1 MEVLREREL
10 RETLEKQLQE
20 EQKNRILMQKRCA
33 KLKKLRRR
41 LQERL
46 DVEMK
51 RRSRY
56 EDHIRSNSPDAL
68 GDING
73 EYPYGLTQ
81 ATTLESH
88 EAMTMSSA
96 YLSQHVLKQVTSCH
110 TDTIRKEME
119 AIAKELQS
127 EDMNQSQKK
136 LEEREAVDRLL
147 ASPAL
152 ANHPAITAA
161 TATATAAWR

>member
-1 MEVLREREL
+1 MLYYVCVCMLSVSAELKMEVLREREL

-46 DVEMK
+46 DVEVK

-73 EYPYGLTQ
+73 ERHLDTQ
-81 ATTLESH
+81 FMFDTHPFETLRTGDSPPQLCFLAPEGMP
-88 EAMTMSSA
+88 EPG
-96 YLSQHVLKQVTSCH
+96 
-110 TDTIRKEME
+110 
-119 AIAKELQS
+119 
-127 EDMNQSQKK
+127 
-136 LEEREAVDRLL
+136 REGQLPTVFR
-147 ASPAL
+147 ASPF
-152 ANHPAITAA
+152 NVT
-161 TATATAAWR
+161 

>member
-46 DVEMK
+46 DVEVK

-73 EYPYGLTQ
+73 ERHLDPQ
-81 ATTLESH
+81 F
-88 EAMTMSSA
+88 MFD
-96 YLSQHVLKQVTSCH
+96 SQLFEKLRTGDNLHQVCLMASQGMPGPGKEGVLPTVF
-110 TDTIRKEME
+110 R
-119 AIAKELQS
+119 
-127 EDMNQSQKK
+127 
-136 LEEREAVDRLL
+136 
-147 ASPAL
+147 ASPF
-152 ANHPAITAA
+152 NMT
-161 TATATAAWR
+161 

>member
-1 MEVLREREL
+1 MYYLPDNIVCVCVAAELKMEVLREREL

-46 DVEMK
+46 DVEVK

-73 EYPYGLTQ
+73 ERHPDTPFMPDSQPYEKLKAEDILHQMCFMAPQGRDVGLS
-81 ATTLESH
+81 L
-88 EAMTMSSA
+88 
-96 YLSQHVLKQVTSCH
+96 V
-110 TDTIRKEME
+110 
-119 AIAKELQS
+119 
-127 EDMNQSQKK
+127 
-136 LEEREAVDRLL
+136 
-147 ASPAL
+147 SPAPPY
-152 ANHPAITAA
+152 NQV
-161 TATATAAWR
+161 

>member
-1 MEVLREREL
+1 MSLHRSIFCMCVFHVPAELKMEVLREREL

-46 DVEMK
+46 DVEVK

-73 EYPYGLTQ
+73 ERHLDNKFMFDSQLFEKLRTED
-81 ATTLESH
+81 TLHKICSMAPH
-88 EAMTMSSA
+88 GMPGPG
-96 YLSQHVLKQVTSCH
+96 
-110 TDTIRKEME
+110 
-119 AIAKELQS
+119 
-127 EDMNQSQKK
+127 
-136 LEEREAVDRLL
+136 REGMLPAVFR
-147 ASPAL
+147 ASPI
-152 ANHPAITAA
+152 NMT
-161 TATATAAWR
+161 

>member
-46 DVEMK
+46 DVEVK

-73 EYPYGLTQ
+73 KRRWDTQ
-81 ATTLESH
+81 LIFDSYSFEK
-88 EAMTMSSA
+88 
-96 YLSQHVLKQVTSCH
+96 LGKGDSQPNLHHSTSRR
-110 TDTIRKEME
+110 T
-119 AIAKELQS
+119 
-127 EDMNQSQKK
+127 
-136 LEEREAVDRLL
+136 
-147 ASPAL
+147 
-152 ANHPAITAA
+152 
-161 TATATAAWR
+161 

>member
-46 DVEMK
+46 DVEVK

-73 EYPYGLTQ
+73 ERQADSQFLSDSHPLEKLRTEDIFHQVCFMTPQGRDGGLP
-81 ATTLESH
+81 L
-88 EAMTMSSA
+88 
-96 YLSQHVLKQVTSCH
+96 V
-110 TDTIRKEME
+110 
-119 AIAKELQS
+119 
-127 EDMNQSQKK
+127 
-136 LEEREAVDRLL
+136 
-147 ASPAL
+147 SPAPPF
-152 ANHPAITAA
+152 NKV
-161 TATATAAWR
+161 

>member
-1 MEVLREREL
+1 MVSILCFVCVFSVPAELKMEVLREREL

-46 DVEMK
+46 DVEVK

-73 EYPYGLTQ
+73 ERHRFDTQFMFNNQLFEKLRTGDSLYQICFMAPQGIYGLG
-81 ATTLESH
+81 
-88 EAMTMSSA
+88 
-96 YLSQHVLKQVTSCH
+96 
-110 TDTIRKEME
+110 R
-119 AIAKELQS
+119 
-127 EDMNQSQKK
+127 
-136 LEEREAVDRLL
+136 EEGLPAVFG
-147 ASPAL
+147 ASPT
-152 ANHPAITAA
+152 NMT
-161 TATATAAWR
+161 

>member
-46 DVEMK
+46 DVEVK

-73 EYPYGLTQ
+73 ERHSDTQ
-81 ATTLESH
+81 VMLDSQPFEKLRTGDSLPQVCFMAPQGISGSGGEWGWPTLF
-88 EAMTMSSA
+88 
-96 YLSQHVLKQVTSCH
+96 
-110 TDTIRKEME
+110 R
-119 AIAKELQS
+119 
-127 EDMNQSQKK
+127 
-136 LEEREAVDRLL
+136 
-147 ASPAL
+147 ASPI
-152 ANHPAITAA
+152 NMT
-161 TATATAAWR
+161 

>member
-46 DVEMK
+46 DIEVK
-51 RRSRY
+51 RRSHY

-73 EYPYGLTQ
+73 RCKCFPL
-81 ATTLESH
+81 H
-88 EAMTMSSA
+88 SS
-96 YLSQHVLKQVTSCH
+96 
-110 TDTIRKEME
+110 
-119 AIAKELQS
+119 
-127 EDMNQSQKK
+127 
-136 LEEREAVDRLL
+136 
-147 ASPAL
+147 
-152 ANHPAITAA
+152 
-161 TATATAAWR
+161 

>member
-46 DVEMK
+46 DVEVK

-73 EYPYGLTQ
+73 ERHRDTQ
-81 ATTLESH
+81 F
-88 EAMTMSSA
+88 MVD
-96 YLSQHVLKQVTSCH
+96 SQ
-110 TDTIRKEME
+110 
-119 AIAKELQS
+119 QS
-127 EDMNQSQKK
+127 EK
-136 LEEREAVDRLL
+136 LRIGDNLQQVCLMAPQGIFGPGREGDSPIVFR
-147 ASPAL
+147 ASPF
-152 ANHPAITAA
+152 NMT
-161 TATATAAWR
+161 